1 MIEEEDERQQPSR
14 WFPAFLGGIAIG
26 ILLTFFVM
34 IFVQERNY
42 VRKDEAIGHLSNS
55 GYVVLT
61 AQEAAALRARPES
74 CATSEVCSNQV
85 DVNRRLKMRSQAL
98 EANNLRLIRER
109 DEERNQATQIRE
121 RIALQWDFTAQEG
134 NPNLYQCR
142 AGEQEVGAVHDCEAD
157 HNCGDP
163 ELIRAL
169 CAYRYL
175 AQLPDL

>member
-1 MIEEEDERQQPSR
+1 MIEEEDEREQPSR
-14 WFPAFLGGIAIG
+14 WYPAFLGGIAVG

-34 IFVQERNY
+34 IFFQERNY
-42 VRKDEAIGHLSNS
+42 VRKDEAIAHLSNN
-55 GYVVLT
+55 GYAVLGV
-61 AQEAAALRARPES
+61 QEAAALRARPEN

-109 DEERNQATQIRE
+109 DEQRNEATRLRE
-121 RIALQWDFTAQEG
+121 RIVLRWDFAEQEG
-134 NPNLYQCR
+134 NPNLHKCR
-142 AGEQEVGAVHDCEAD
+142 LGEQEVGTVHDCEAD
-157 HNCGDP
+157 HTCGNP

-169 CAYRYL
+169 CAYRYM